1 MQLVTGLLE
10 GYLGARRLSAS
21 ERAALPAILPIV
33 HLGFALTEI
42 DYFHGITHS
51 PDNADLAYREFLLGH
66 CGWFLQPTGRELL
79 AHLGERLQAA

>member
-1 MQLVTGLLE
+1 T
-10 GYLGARRLSAS
+10 AI

-51 PDNADLAYREFLLGH
+51 PENADLAYRGFLLGH
-66 CGWFLQPTGRELL
+66 CEWFLQPEGRALL
-79 AHLGERLQAA
+79 DHVSRRLQR